1 MLGLFAQSIAAFQA
15 DLEARGLANRVVTH
29 VWSEFGRRPQQTS
42 SGTDHGA
49 AGMSLLIGTGVKG
62 TMVGEFPGLATL
74 DAQGNLRNTSD
85 FRHVYKH
92 VVQDWLGVDA
102 TGIIPDA
109 AKFTT
114 PLALFK

>member
-1 MLGLFAQSIAAFQA
+1 
-15 DLEARGLANRVVTH
+15 
-29 VWSEFGRRPQQTS
+29 
-42 SGTDHGA
+42 
-49 AGMSLLIGTGVKG
+49 
-62 TMVGEFPGLATL
+62 MVGEFPGLATL
-74 DAQGNLRNTSD
+74 DPQGNLPSTSD